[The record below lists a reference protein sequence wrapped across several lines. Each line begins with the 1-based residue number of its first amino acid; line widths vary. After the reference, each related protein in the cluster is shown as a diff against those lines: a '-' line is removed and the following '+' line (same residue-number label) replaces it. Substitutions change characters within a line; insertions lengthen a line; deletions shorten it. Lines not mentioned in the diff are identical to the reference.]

1 LSGILLAG
9 GCLTDLRRGRAFGR
23 KAQVATAV
31 GKRADARIDARTN
44 RSANRGAPHE
54 ESAIM
59 TDAPQ
64 ALLDAPRA
72 APGDDIYDITII
84 GAGPTGLFAAFYA
97 GLRGART
104 QIIDAL
110 EEPGGA
116 LTAIYPEKYIYDVI
130 GFPRVLAKDFVA
142 HCDIQARQADPTV
155 RLKEQVLE
163 LEVLPDGVIRLGTTR
178 GDRWSRTVI
187 VCAGV
192 GAFEPKRLDLP
203 GIRELEGRG
212 VHYFAK
218 RVEDFRDKNVVI
230 VGGGDSAV
238 DWAVMLEPVASQVT
252 LIHRSK
258 FRAHEATVRQLEES
272 TVDMNYPGYEI
283 TAVHQSE
290 DARLSGITFKN
301 AAGEERTIPADD
313 LIVAI
318 GFVADL
324 GPMKTWGFELQR
336 NQIVVDKI
344 TMETRI
350 PGVYAA
356 GDVVYYPAKFK
367 LIVTGAAEA
376 VTAVNHAV
384 TYIDPKARLDPGHST
399 NIMEKREKASAAA
412 AAEG

>member
-1 LSGILLAG
+1 MS
-9 GCLTDLRRGRAFGR
+9 
-23 KAQVATAV
+23 
-31 GKRADARIDARTN
+31 
-44 RSANRGAPHE
+44 
-54 ESAIM
+54 
-59 TDAPQ
+59 DAPS
-64 ALLDAPRA
+64 AVLDPPRQI
-72 APGDDIYDITII
+72 PGDDIFDITII
-84 GAGPTGLFAAFYA
+84 GAGPTGQFAAFYA

-104 QIIDAL
+104 QVIDAL

-142 HCDIQARQADPTV
+142 HCDIQARQGEPTI
-155 RLKEQVLE
+155 RLNEQVLE
-163 LEVLPDGVIRLGTTR
+163 LEVLADGLIRLGTTR

-192 GAFEPKRLDLP
+192 GAFEPKRLTVP
-203 GIRELEGRG
+203 GLRELEGKG

-218 RVEDFRDKNVVI
+218 RVEDFRDKHVVI

-238 DWAVMLEPVASQVT
+238 DWAVTLEPVATQVT

-272 TVDMNYPGYEI
+272 TVDVNYPGCEI
-283 TAVHQSE
+283 TSIHTGDDE
-290 DARLSGITFKN
+290 RLSAVTFKD
-301 AAGEERTIPADD
+301 ATGEARTIPADD

-324 GPMKTWGFELQR
+324 GPMKSWGFELQR
-336 NQIVVDKI
+336 NQIVADKT
-344 TMETRI
+344 TMETGI

-356 GDVVYYPAKFK
+356 GDVVTYPAKFK

-384 TYIDPKARLDPGHST
+384 TFYDPKARLDAGHST
-399 NIMEKREKASAAA
+399 NIMEKREKAEAGAGV
-412 AAEG
+412 ED

>member
-1 LSGILLAG
+1 MSDA
-9 GCLTDLRRGRAFGR
+9 TRA
-23 KAQVATAV
+23 V
-31 GKRADARIDARTN
+31 I
-44 RSANRGAPHE
+44 
-54 ESAIM
+54 
-59 TDAPQ
+59 
-64 ALLDAPRA
+64 DAPRA
-72 APGDDIYDITII
+72 IPGDDIYDITII
-84 GAGPTGLFAAFYA
+84 GAGPTGQFAAFYA

-104 QIIDAL
+104 QVIDAL

-142 HCDIQARQADPTV
+142 HCDIQARQADPTI

-163 LEVLPDGVIRLGTTR
+163 LEVLPDGLIRLGTTK

-192 GAFEPKRLDLP
+192 GAFEPKRLDVP
-203 GIRELEGRG
+203 GLRELEGKG

-218 RVEDFRDKNVVI
+218 HVEDFRDRHVVI

-238 DWAVMLEPVASQVT
+238 DWAVTLEPIAAQVT

-258 FRAHEATVRQLEES
+258 FRAHEATVRQLEAS
-272 TVDMNYPGYEI
+272 TVDVNYPGYEI
-283 TAVHQSE
+283 VSILDGGE
-290 DARLSGITFKN
+290 DGRLKGVTFKGPD
-301 AAGEERTIPADD
+301 GEERAIPADD

-318 GFVADL
+318 GFIADL
-324 GPMKTWGFELQR
+324 GPMKRWGFTLQR
-336 NQIVVDKI
+336 NQIVVDKT
-344 TMETRI
+344 TMETGI

-356 GDVVYYPAKFK
+356 GDVAAYPAKFK

-384 TYIDPKARLDPGHST
+384 TYYDPKARLDPGHST
-399 NIMEKREKASAAA
+399 NIMEKREKAETSAAA
-412 AAEG
+412 AED

>member
-1 LSGILLAG
+1 MSQAPG
-9 GCLTDLRRGRAFGR
+9 
-23 KAQVATAV
+23 AV
-31 GKRADARIDARTN
+31 LDPPRT
-44 RSANRGAPHE
+44 
-54 ESAIM
+54 I
-59 TDAPQ
+59 
-64 ALLDAPRA
+64 
-72 APGDDIYDITII
+72 PGDDIFDITII
-84 GAGPTGLFAAFYA
+84 GAGPTGQFAAFYA

-104 QIIDAL
+104 QVIDAL

-142 HCDIQARQADPTV
+142 HCDIQARQAEPTI

-163 LEVLPDGVIRLGTTR
+163 LEALPDGLIRLGTTK
-178 GDRWSRTVI
+178 GERWSRTVI

-192 GAFEPKRLDLP
+192 GAFEPKRLTVP
-203 GIRELEGRG
+203 GLRELEGNG

-218 RVEDFRDKNVVI
+218 RVEDFRDKQVVI

-238 DWAVMLEPVASQVT
+238 DWAVTLEPVAAQVT

-272 TVDMNYPGYEI
+272 TVDLNYPGCEI
-283 TAVHQSE
+283 TAIHE
-290 DARLSGITFKN
+290 GDDGRLAAITFKN
-301 AAGEERTIPADD
+301 ASGDERTIPVDD

-336 NQIVVDKI
+336 NQIVVDKT
-344 TMETRI
+344 TMETGI

-356 GDVVYYPAKFK
+356 GDVVTYPAKFK

-384 TYIDPKARLDPGHST
+384 TYYDPKARLDPGHST
-399 NIMEKREKASAAA
+399 NIMEKREKAEAGAAA
-412 AAEG
+412 DD